1 MKLAR
6 PAIAVAAAAL
16 VAAGSV
22 PVVQHMA
29 ASEGTETPEK
39 PVPVL
44 DPAVSVVDTTIAP
57 PASSS
62 AVAPSVVTETPS
74 ISESPSLSTSTSP
87 SPATTTTT
95 KIVEEVV
102 VVEDPAKMAS
112 EPVDG
117 EDTLVVD
124 REPTE
129 VPAESVGHPNVKP
142 LGPVPKSMSG
152 ASQKW
157 VGILA
162 KNEGVWKNEAIRVHS
177 PSMGRDIPVAL
188 FRATDKDGKLVENAP
203 TVYLLNG
210 AGGSEQDSDW
220 VTQAFEEMFD
230 AYGRAGVNVVVPM
243 EGAFSY
249 YVDWAAEP
257 PVDTQNH
264 LFYKGKQMWS
274 TFLAHELPQAV
285 EPYLGANDRRAV
297 AGLSMAATSVLLLA
311 EHNPGFYDAVGSFSG
326 CAATSTPLPWAFLDL
341 TVSRGA
347 PGVMTP
353 EYIFGPRGSDY
364 NRYND
369 ALVNAAKL
377 KGTAL
382 YISTG
387 TGLAGEGDMAGYL
400 KNRLITE
407 FGVEPAEASS
417 RAVANA
423 FTLQVEGGA
432 IEAAMNACTH
442 DLLVKLKAN
451 DVKVDHAE
459 LRNVGTHSWGSWRDD
474 VKLSYDTVFKQ
485 ALGL

>member
-1 MKLAR
+1 M
-6 PAIAVAAAAL
+6 
-16 VAAGSV
+16 
-22 PVVQHMA
+22 
-29 ASEGTETPEK
+29 
-39 PVPVL
+39 
-44 DPAVSVVDTTIAP
+44 
-57 PASSS
+57 
-62 AVAPSVVTETPS
+62 
-74 ISESPSLSTSTSP
+74 
-87 SPATTTTT
+87 
-95 KIVEEVV
+95 
-102 VVEDPAKMAS
+102 
-112 EPVDG
+112 
-117 EDTLVVD
+117 
-124 REPTE
+124 
-129 VPAESVGHPNVKP
+129 PAESVGHPNVKP

-188 FRATDKDGKLVENAP
+188 FRATGKDGKLVENAP

-326 CAATSTPLPWAFLDL
+326 LS
-341 TVSRGA
+341 
-347 PGVMTP
+347 
-353 EYIFGPRGSDY
+353 
-364 NRYND
+364 
-369 ALVNAAKL
+369 
-377 KGTAL
+377 
-382 YISTG
+382 
-387 TGLAGEGDMAGYL
+387 
-400 KNRLITE
+400 LIH
-407 FGVEPAEASS
+407 
-417 RAVANA
+417 
-423 FTLQVEGGA
+423 
-432 IEAAMNACTH
+432 I
-442 DLLVKLKAN
+442 
-451 DVKVDHAE
+451 
-459 LRNVGTHSWGSWRDD
+459 
-474 VKLSYDTVFKQ
+474 
-485 ALGL
+485 